1 MTVRDMTHNDDKRGK
16 RAMPA
21 HPRRCSGFDR
31 AIAAPLA
38 LGACASDSLPSLP
51 KLADLNPFAEKQVP
65 LAGKRVSIV
74 SENRLAGGGE
84 LAAADKPI
92 SIPAFVGN
100 ENWTQPGGTANNAP
114 GHLALNATV
123 KVGWSAN
130 AGTGSSKYGKVSASP
145 IVSGGRV
152 YTLDAAGKVSAF
164 STTSGSTVWTA
175 SVVPEG
181 EKVAEKGY
189 GGGLAIDNGRIYVAT
204 GFGTMLAL
212 DPASG
217 KKLWEKSVGVPVRAS
232 PTAAADRVLAVTID
246 GELVCLQGS
255 DGAELWRYK
264 GITGS
269 ASLITNTSPAI
280 EGDLVIAPFASGDV
294 VGVKLA
300 TGQPVWTES
309 LARARLASSFQSMS
323 DAARPAIDGGTVYAV
338 GHAGRMVA
346 TTGRSGE
353 RLWSNSVLIDP
364 AAQSSPATPSLSPTR
379 WANSSPSP
387 SAMAK
392 CSGPSNL
399 PGEGTWSGPV
409 LAGNKLWVA
418 SSKGQLASVEAT
430 TGKNAGSLDLGQP
443 VYIAPIVAGAR
454 MFVLTDKAKL
464 IALN

>member
-1 MTVRDMTHNDDKRGK
+1 MTSTKTSAASARYTRARGV
-16 RAMPA
+16 AQA
-21 HPRRCSGFDR
+21 LVA

-100 ENWTQPGGTANNAP
+100 ENWTQPGGTANNTP

-145 IVSGGRV
+145 IVAGGRV

-181 EKVAEKGY
+181 EKIAEKGY

-323 DAARPAIDGGTVYAV
+323 DAARPAIESGTVYAV

-346 TTGRSGE
+346 TLGRSGE
-353 RLWSNSVLIDP
+353 RLWSNSVSSIQQPIIAGDTIFVADTLGQLIALTKRDGKV
-364 AAQSSPATPSLSPTR
+364 QWTV
-379 WANSSPSP
+379 
-387 SAMAK
+387 K
-392 CSGPSNL
+392 L

-409 LAGNKLWVA
+409 LAGNKLWAV

-443 VYIAPIVAGAR
+443 IYIAPIVAGAR